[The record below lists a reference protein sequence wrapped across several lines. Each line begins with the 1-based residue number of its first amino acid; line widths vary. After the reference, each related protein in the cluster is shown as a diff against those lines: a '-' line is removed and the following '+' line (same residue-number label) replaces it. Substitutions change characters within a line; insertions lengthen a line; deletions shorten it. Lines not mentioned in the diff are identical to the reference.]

1 MTTDQFKPT
10 FLDTAEHVVQERI
23 EHQKQKKDTLT
34 FERMNPM
41 RPLDR
46 PFTMGQL
53 LTLQTDTVT
62 VLIYGKRYDIPVS
75 VSEHQLLTAIAQD
88 EIVMLPVNFER
99 TQLLLDIRKRRHN
112 LNVN

>member
-1 MTTDQFKPT
+1 
-10 FLDTAEHVVQERI
+10 
-23 EHQKQKKDTLT
+23 
-34 FERMNPM
+34 M

-53 LTLQTDTVT
+53 LTLQTDIVT

-75 VSEHQLLTAIAQD
+75 VSERQLLTAIAQD

-99 TQLLLDIRKRRHN
+99 TQLLLDISETSPQLERE
-112 LNVN
+112 LNEFADAEESVTDLLKEGV

>member
-1 MTTDQFKPT
+1 
-10 FLDTAEHVVQERI
+10 
-23 EHQKQKKDTLT
+23 
-34 FERMNPM
+34 M

-53 LTLQTDTVT
+53 LTLQQRTVT

-88 EIVMLPVNFER
+88 EIVLLPVNFER
-99 TQLLLDIRKRRHN
+99 TRLLLDIPEELSPHLERE
-112 LNVN
+112 LNDFADSDESVTDLLKEGV

>member
-1 MTTDQFKPT
+1 
-10 FLDTAEHVVQERI
+10 
-23 EHQKQKKDTLT
+23 
-34 FERMNPM
+34 M

-53 LTLQTDTVT
+53 LTLQTDIVT
-62 VLIYGKRYDIPVS
+62 ILIYGKRYDIPVS

-99 TQLLLDIRKRRHN
+99 TRLLLDIPETSPHLERE
-112 LNVN
+112 LNDFADSDESVTDLLKEGV

>member
-1 MTTDQFKPT
+1 
-10 FLDTAEHVVQERI
+10 
-23 EHQKQKKDTLT
+23 
-34 FERMNPM
+34 M

-53 LTLQTDTVT
+53 LTIQPNTVT

-88 EIVMLPVNFER
+88 EIVLLPVNFER
-99 TQLLLDIRKRRHN
+99 TRLLLDIPDTSPQLERE
-112 LNVN
+112 LNEFTDIAEPVTDLLKEGV

>member
-1 MTTDQFKPT
+1 
-10 FLDTAEHVVQERI
+10 
-23 EHQKQKKDTLT
+23 
-34 FERMNPM
+34 M

-75 VSEHQLLTAIAQD
+75 ASEHQLLTAIAQD
-88 EIVMLPVNFER
+88 EIVLLPVNFER
-99 TQLLLDIRKRRHN
+99 TGLLLDISETLPQLERE
-112 LNVN
+112 LNEFADSDEYITDLLKEGV

>member
-1 MTTDQFKPT
+1 
-10 FLDTAEHVVQERI
+10 
-23 EHQKQKKDTLT
+23 
-34 FERMNPM
+34 M

-53 LTLQTDTVT
+53 LTLQQKIVS

-88 EIVMLPVNFER
+88 EIVLLPVNFER
-99 TQLLLDIRKRRHN
+99 TRLLLDIPETSLHLERE
-112 LNVN
+112 LNDFADSDESVTDLLKEGV